1 MKYKKVVVLLAVAA
15 LGIAGCEKGTGTAS
29 TKSTSTEEVTLSSS
43 GHATVSTV
51 DLTEGKYSE
60 EKLDDSWD
68 EKSAVKIKLDGDTVT
83 ADDENVEVDGSKVT
97 ITGAGTYVLSGTLND
112 GQIVVDS
119 DDKDSVR
126 LVLNGAEITC
136 SSSSAIWVK
145 DGDTIITL
153 ADGTEN
159 TLTDGA
165 EYTTDSEDDT
175 PKAAV
180 YAKDDLTFNG
190 TGSLTVNGNYKNG
203 IQCKDA
209 LKFVS
214 GTYTITAANNG
225 LVGKDSVSVKD
236 GTYTITS
243 GGDGIKSTN
252 TDETDKGYVII
263 DGGTFTITAEGD
275 GIQAETLLRVN
286 DGEFTITTGGG
297 SANAVQKN
305 EMGGGDPMGNGGPAP
320 GSDGQAPGNGGEL
333 PEMGQKPEDGQSENT
348 DATETSD
355 STTGNADTN
364 TPPEKKDPPQ
374 GNGGQPGEMPQNST
388 DNLNSDS
395 SQTSDGSGT
404 SDSNASDSQ
413 MQPGG
418 TPPDQNQQS
427 IEEEDTT
434 STKGLKS
441 YVELVA
447 AGGTF
452 NIDSCD
458 DAFHSDN
465 SVEVTDGTYTIN
477 TGDDGIHADKTLN
490 ISGGT
495 IDIQKCYEGIEGFDI
510 VIDDGDIRITASDD
524 AINAAGKSEDTEE
537 TAATDGG
544 KSSNDSETTSKDTL
558 SDETKKSAENT
569 GDSAEEKSSADDSD
583 TTSESEKNTTQVDDS
598 RPDPGNGPGGGQ
610 PGQMGGGG
618 MEDEDQGATLTINGG
633 NIYVNANGDGLDA
646 NGDIL
651 ITGGNLTLHGPED
664 GGNGTLDYAS
674 ECKITGGTFAAVGSN
689 GMIQNPSEDSE
700 QPVICKSLDT
710 QVESGTVIAVK
721 DENGKV
727 ITEITTEKKVQ
738 WYAFSSSKFKVG
750 KTYTIC
756 VGDQETE
763 VTLESN
769 YTEL

>member
-1 MKYKKVVVLLAVAA
+1 MKYKKVVVLLAVAT
-15 LGIAGCEKGTGTAS
+15 LGIAGCGKGNDTAG
-29 TKSTSTEEVTLSSS
+29 TKSTSTETVTLSSS

-51 DLTEGKYSE
+51 NLTEGKYSE
-60 EKLDDSWD
+60 EKLDASWN
-68 EKSAVKIKLDGDTVT
+68 EKSAVKITLNGDSVT
-83 ADDENVEVDGSKVT
+83 ADDKNVEVDGSKVT
-97 ITGAGTYVLSGTLND
+97 ITGAGTYVLSGTISD

-136 SSSSAIWVK
+136 SNSSAIWVK
-145 DGDTIITL
+145 AGDTIITL

-165 EYTTDSEDDT
+165 EYTTDSEDDE

-190 TGSLTVNGNYKNG
+190 SGSLTVNGNYKNG

-225 LVGKDSVSVKD
+225 LVGKDSVSIKD

-286 DGEFTITTGGG
+286 DGDFTITTGGG
-297 SANAVQKN
+297 SENAVQKN
-305 EMGGGDPMGNGGPAP
+305 GMGGGGPIGGGGQMPENGSGRPEDGRAP
-320 GSDGQAPGNGGEL
+320 GNQEAESSDGQSANA
-333 PEMGQKPEDGQSENT
+333 
-348 DATETSD
+348 DAAASD
-355 STTGNADTN
+355 SNSSAGSTDTN
-364 TPPEKKDPPQ
+364 TPPEKKDLPQ
-374 GNGGQPGEMPQNST
+374 GNGGQPGEPPQNNT
-388 DNLNSDS
+388 DNSNSDS
-395 SQTSDGSGT
+395 NGSADGSDT
-404 SDSNASDSQ
+404 SDSDTSGNQ

-418 TPPDQNQQS
+418 TPPDMNQQS
-427 IEEEDTT
+427 SEEEDTT

-447 AGGTF
+447 TGGTF

-458 DAFHSDN
+458 DALHSDN

-495 IDIQKCYEGIEGFDI
+495 IDIQQCSEGIEGFDI
-510 VIDDGDIRITASDD
+510 VINDGDIRVTASDD
-524 AINAAGKSEDTEE
+524 AINAAGESSTDNSDT
-537 TAATDGG
+537 TA
-544 KSSNDSETTSKDTL
+544 DSETNKEQTDNSV
-558 SDETKKSAENT
+558 SDS
-569 GDSAEEKSSADDSD
+569 
-583 TTSESEKNTTQVDDS
+583 
-598 RPDPGNGPGGGQ
+598 GNGQ
-610 PGQMGGGG
+610 QTGQMGGQ
-618 MEDEDQGATLTINGG
+618 MEAEDQGATLTINGG
-633 NIYVNANGDGLDA
+633 SLYVNANGDGLDA

-651 ITGGNLTLHGPED
+651 ITGGNLTLHGPAD

-700 QPVICKSLDT
+700 QPVICQSLDS

-721 DENGKV
+721 DEDGNV
-727 ITEITTEKKVQ
+727 ITEIKTEKNVQ
-738 WYAFSSSKFKVG
+738 WYAFSSSKLKVG
-750 KTYTIC
+750 KSYTIC
-756 VGDQETE
+756 IGDQETE
-763 VTLESN
+763 VIRESK

>member
-1 MKYKKVVVLLAVAA
+1 MKYKKVVVLLAVAT
-15 LGIAGCEKGTGTAS
+15 LGIAGCGKGNDTAG
-29 TKSTSTEEVTLSSS
+29 TKSTSTETVTLSSS

-51 DLTEGKYSE
+51 NLTEGKYSE
-60 EKLDDSWD
+60 EKLDASWN
-68 EKSAVKIKLDGDTVT
+68 EKSAVKITLNGDSVT
-83 ADDENVEVDGSKVT
+83 ADDKNVEVDGSKVT
-97 ITGAGTYVLSGTLND
+97 ITGAGTYVLSGTISD

-136 SSSSAIWVK
+136 SNSSAIWVK
-145 DGDTIITL
+145 AGDTIITL

-165 EYTTDSEDDT
+165 EYTTDSEDDE

-190 TGSLTVNGNYKNG
+190 SGSLTVNGNYKNG

-225 LVGKDSVSVKD
+225 LVGKDSVSIKD

-286 DGEFTITTGGG
+286 DGDFTITTGGG
-297 SANAVQKN
+297 SENAVQKN
-305 EMGGGDPMGNGGPAP
+305 GMGGGGPIGGGGQMPENGSGRPEDGRAP
-320 GSDGQAPGNGGEL
+320 GNQEAESSDGQSANA
-333 PEMGQKPEDGQSENT
+333 
-348 DATETSD
+348 DAAASD
-355 STTGNADTN
+355 SNSSAGSTDTN
-364 TPPEKKDPPQ
+364 TPPEKKDLPQ
-374 GNGGQPGEMPQNST
+374 GNGGQPGEPPQNNT
-388 DNLNSDS
+388 DNSNSDS
-395 SQTSDGSGT
+395 NGSADGSDT
-404 SDSNASDSQ
+404 SDSDTSGNQ

-418 TPPDQNQQS
+418 TPPDMNQQS
-427 IEEEDTT
+427 SEEEDTT

-447 AGGTF
+447 TGGTF

-458 DAFHSDN
+458 DALHSDN

-495 IDIQKCYEGIEGFDI
+495 IDIQQCSEGIEGFDI
-510 VIDDGDIRITASDD
+510 VINDGDIRVTASDD
-524 AINAAGKSEDTEE
+524 AINAAGESSTDNSDT
-537 TAATDGG
+537 TA
-544 KSSNDSETTSKDTL
+544 DSETNKEQTDNSV
-558 SDETKKSAENT
+558 SDS
-569 GDSAEEKSSADDSD
+569 
-583 TTSESEKNTTQVDDS
+583 
-598 RPDPGNGPGGGQ
+598 GNGQ
-610 PGQMGGGG
+610 QAGQMGGQ
-618 MEDEDQGATLTINGG
+618 MEAEDQGATLTINGG
-633 NIYVNANGDGLDA
+633 SLYVNANGDGLDA

-651 ITGGNLTLHGPED
+651 ITGGNLTLHGPAD

-700 QPVICKSLDT
+700 QPVICQSLDS

-721 DENGKV
+721 DEDGNV
-727 ITEITTEKKVQ
+727 ITEIKTEKNVQ
-738 WYAFSSSKFKVG
+738 WYAFSSSKLKVG
-750 KTYTIC
+750 KSYTIC
-756 VGDQETE
+756 IGDQETE
-763 VTLESN
+763 VILESN

>member
-1 MKYKKVVVLLAVAA
+1 MKYKKVVVLLAVAT
-15 LGIAGCEKGTGTAS
+15 LGIAGCGKGNDTAG
-29 TKSTSTEEVTLSSS
+29 TKSTSTETVTLSSS

-51 DLTEGKYSE
+51 NLTEGKYSE
-60 EKLDDSWD
+60 EKLDASWN
-68 EKSAVKIKLDGDTVT
+68 EKSAVKITLNGDSVT
-83 ADDENVEVDGSKVT
+83 ADDKNVEVDGSKVT
-97 ITGAGTYVLSGTLND
+97 ITGAGTYVLSGTISD

-136 SSSSAIWVK
+136 SNSSAIWVK
-145 DGDTIITL
+145 AGDTIITL

-165 EYTTDSEDDT
+165 EYTTDSEDDE

-190 TGSLTVNGNYKNG
+190 SGSLTVNGNYKNG

-225 LVGKDSVSVKD
+225 LVGKDSVSIKD

-286 DGEFTITTGGG
+286 DGDFTITTGGG
-297 SANAVQKN
+297 SENAVQKN
-305 EMGGGDPMGNGGPAP
+305 GMGGGGPIGGGGQMPENGSGRPEDGRAP
-320 GSDGQAPGNGGEL
+320 GNQEAESSDGQSANA
-333 PEMGQKPEDGQSENT
+333 
-348 DATETSD
+348 DAAASD
-355 STTGNADTN
+355 SNSSAGSTDTN
-364 TPPEKKDPPQ
+364 TPPEKKDLPQ
-374 GNGGQPGEMPQNST
+374 GNGGQPGEPPQNNT
-388 DNLNSDS
+388 DNSNSDS
-395 SQTSDGSGT
+395 NGSADGSDT
-404 SDSNASDSQ
+404 SDSDTSGNQ

-418 TPPDQNQQS
+418 TPPDMNQQS
-427 IEEEDTT
+427 SEEEDTT

-447 AGGTF
+447 TGGTF

-458 DAFHSDN
+458 DALHSDN

-495 IDIQKCYEGIEGFDI
+495 IDIQQCSEGIEGFDI
-510 VIDDGDIRITASDD
+510 VINDGDIRVTSSDD
-524 AINAAGKSEDTEE
+524 AINAAGESSTDNSDT
-537 TAATDGG
+537 TA
-544 KSSNDSETTSKDTL
+544 DSETNKEQTDNSV
-558 SDETKKSAENT
+558 SDS
-569 GDSAEEKSSADDSD
+569 
-583 TTSESEKNTTQVDDS
+583 
-598 RPDPGNGPGGGQ
+598 GNGQ
-610 PGQMGGGG
+610 QTGQMGGQ
-618 MEDEDQGATLTINGG
+618 MEAEDQGATLTINGG
-633 NIYVNANGDGLDA
+633 SLYVNANGDGLDA

-651 ITGGNLTLHGPED
+651 ITGGNLTLHGPAD

-700 QPVICKSLDT
+700 QPVICQSLDS

-721 DENGKV
+721 DEDGNV
-727 ITEITTEKKVQ
+727 ITEIKTEKNVQ
-738 WYAFSSSKFKVG
+738 WYAFSSSKLKVG
-750 KTYTIC
+750 KSYTIC
-756 VGDQETE
+756 IGDQETE
-763 VTLESN
+763 VILESN

>member
-1 MKYKKVVVLLAVAA
+1 MKYKKVVVLLAVAT
-15 LGIAGCEKGTGTAS
+15 LGIAGCGKGNNDTAG
-29 TKSTSTEEVTLSSS
+29 TKSKSIETVTLSSS

-51 DLTEGKYSE
+51 NLTEGKYSE
-60 EKLDDSWD
+60 EKLDASWD
-68 EKSAVKIKLDGDTVT
+68 EKSAVKITLNGDSVT
-83 ADDENVEVDGSKVT
+83 ADDKNVEVDGSKVT
-97 ITGAGTYVLSGTLND
+97 ITGAGTYVLSGTLSD

-136 SSSSAIWVK
+136 SNSSAIWVK
-145 DGDTIITL
+145 DGETIITL

-165 EYTTDSEDDT
+165 EYTTDSEDDE

-190 TGSLTVNGNYKNG
+190 SGSLTVNGNYKNG

-236 GTYTITS
+236 GSYTITS

-286 DGEFTITTGGG
+286 DGDFTITTGGG
-297 SANAVQKN
+297 SENAVQKN
-305 EMGGGDPMGNGGPAP
+305 GMGGGDPIGGGGQMPENGSGRPDDGPAP
-320 GSDGQAPGNGGEL
+320 GNQEAESSDGKAANA
-333 PEMGQKPEDGQSENT
+333 DVT
-348 DATETSD
+348 DS
-355 STTGNADTN
+355 DTN

-374 GNGGQPGEMPQNST
+374 GNGGQPGEPPQNNT
-388 DNLNSDS
+388 DNSNSDS
-395 SQTSDGSGT
+395 NGSADGSDT
-404 SDSNASDSQ
+404 SDSDTSGNQ

-418 TPPDQNQQS
+418 TPPDMNQQNS
-427 IEEEDTT
+427 EEEDTT

-458 DAFHSDN
+458 DALHSDS
-465 SVEVTDGTYTIN
+465 SVKVTDGTYTIN

-495 IDIQKCYEGIEGFDI
+495 IDIQQCYEGIEGFDI
-510 VIDDGDIRITASDD
+510 VIDDGDIRVTSSDD
-524 AINAAGKSEDTEE
+524 AINAAGKSEDTE
-537 TAATDGG
+537 
-544 KSSNDSETTSKDTL
+544 TTS
-558 SDETKKSAENT
+558 ST
-569 GDSAEEKSSADDSD
+569 GEEKPSADSSAD
-583 TTSESEKNTTQVDDS
+583 TTAESGTNKEQTDDS

-610 PGQMGGGG
+610 QPGQMSGG
-618 MEDEDQGATLTINGG
+618 MEAEVQGATLTINGG

-700 QPVICKSLDT
+700 QPVICQSLDS
-710 QVESGTVIAVK
+710 QVESGTVISVK
-721 DENGKV
+721 DEEGNV
-727 ITEITTEKKVQ
+727 ITEIKTEKNVQ
-738 WYAFSSSKFKVG
+738 WYAFSSPKFKVG

-756 VGDQETE
+756 IGDQETE

>member
-15 LGIAGCEKGTGTAS
+15 LGIAGCGKGTDTTS
-29 TKSTSTEEVTLSSS
+29 TKSTSTEAVTLSSS

-60 EKLDDSWD
+60 EKLDASWD
-68 EKSAVKIKLDGDTVT
+68 EKSAVKITLNGDSVT
-83 ADDENVEVDGSKVT
+83 ADDKNVEVDGRKVT
-97 ITGAGTYVLSGTLND
+97 ITGAGTYVLSGTLSD

-136 SSSSAIWVK
+136 SNSSAIWVK
-145 DGDTIITL
+145 DGETIITL

-165 EYTTDSEDDT
+165 EYTTDSEDDE

-190 TGSLTVNGNYKNG
+190 SGSLTVNGNYKNG

-252 TDETDKGYVII
+252 TDETDQGYVII

-286 DGEFTITTGGG
+286 EGDFTITTGGG
-297 SANAVQKN
+297 SANA
-305 EMGGGDPMGNGGPAP
+305 DTA
-320 GSDGQAPGNGGEL
+320 A
-333 PEMGQKPEDGQSENT
+333 
-348 DATETSD
+348 SD
-355 STTGNADTN
+355 SNSFAGSTDTN

-374 GNGGQPGEMPQNST
+374 GNGEQPGEPPQNNT
-388 DNLNSDS
+388 DNSNSDS
-395 SQTSDGSGT
+395 NGSADGSDT
-404 SDSNASDSQ
+404 SDSDTSGNQ

-418 TPPDQNQQS
+418 TPPDMNQQNS
-427 IEEEDTT
+427 EEEDTT

-441 YVELVA
+441 YVELVT

-458 DAFHSDN
+458 DALHSDS
-465 SVEVTDGTYTIN
+465 SVKVTDGTYTIN

-495 IDIQKCYEGIEGFDI
+495 IDIQQCYEGIEGFDI
-510 VIDDGDIRITASDD
+510 VIDDGDIRVTSSDD
-524 AINAAGKSEDTEE
+524 AINAAGKSEDTE
-537 TAATDGG
+537 
-544 KSSNDSETTSKDTL
+544 TTSSTDKEKL
-558 SDETKKSAENT
+558 SDDSTAESGTNKAQT
-569 GDSAEEKSSADDSD
+569 
-583 TTSESEKNTTQVDDS
+583 DDS
-598 RPDPGNGPGGGQ
+598 RQDPGNGPGGGQ
-610 PGQMGGGG
+610 QPGEMNGG
-618 MEDEDQGATLTINGG
+618 MEAEDQGATLTINGG
-633 NIYVNANGDGLDA
+633 NLYVNANGDGLDA

-700 QPVICKSLDT
+700 QPVICQSLDS
-710 QVESGTVIAVK
+710 QVESGTVISVK
-721 DENGKV
+721 DEEGNV
-727 ITEITTEKKVQ
+727 ITEIKTEKNVQ
-738 WYAFSSSKFKVG
+738 WYAFSSSKLKVG

-756 VGDQETE
+756 IGDQETE

>member
-1 MKYKKVVVLLAVAA
+1 MKDKKVVVLLAVAA
-15 LGIAGCEKGTGTAS
+15 LGFAGCGKGTDTTD
-29 TKSTSTEEVTLSSS
+29 TKNTSAETLSSS

-60 EKLDDSWD
+60 EKLDASWD
-68 EKSAVKIKLDGDTVT
+68 KESAVKIKLDGDTVT

-112 GQIVVDS
+112 GQIVVDT

-136 SSSSAIWVK
+136 SDSSAIWVK
-145 DGDTIITL
+145 NGETIITL

-159 TLTDGA
+159 TLTDGS
-165 EYTTDSEDDT
+165 EYTTDSEDDE

-214 GTYTITAANNG
+214 GTYTITAVNNG

-243 GGDGIKSTN
+243 GGDGIKATN
-252 TDETDKGYVII
+252 TDETDQGYVII

-286 DGEFTITTGGG
+286 DGDFTITTGGG
-297 SANAVQKN
+297 SANAVRKN
-305 EMGGGDPMGNGGPAP
+305 EMGGGGGPMENGGPAP
-320 GSDGQAPGNGGEL
+320 GSDGQEPGEGGER
-333 PEMGQKPEDGQSENT
+333 PEMGQKPEDGQPGEPPQNNT
-348 DATETSD
+348 D
-355 STTGNADTN
+355 
-364 TPPEKKDPPQ
+364 
-374 GNGGQPGEMPQNST
+374 NS
-388 DNLNSDS
+388 
-395 SQTSDGSGT
+395 
-404 SDSNASDSQ
+404 
-413 MQPGG
+413 
-418 TPPDQNQQS
+418 
-427 IEEEDTT
+427 EEEDTT

-447 AGGTF
+447 DGGTF
-452 NIDSCD
+452 TIDSCD
-458 DAFHSDN
+458 DALHSNN
-465 SVEVTDGTYTIN
+465 SVKVTDGTYTIN
-477 TGDDGIHADKTLN
+477 TGDDGIHADKTLK
-490 ISGGT
+490 IFGGT
-495 IDIQKCYEGIEGFDI
+495 IDIQQCYEGIEGFDI
-510 VIDDGDIRITASDD
+510 LIDDGDIRVTASDD
-524 AINAAGKSEDTEE
+524 AINAAGESSTDNSDT
-537 TAATDGG
+537 TA
-544 KSSNDSETTSKDTL
+544 DSETSKEQTDNSI
-558 SDETKKSAENT
+558 SDS
-569 GDSAEEKSSADDSD
+569 
-583 TTSESEKNTTQVDDS
+583 
-598 RPDPGNGPGGGQ
+598 GNGQQPGKMGGQ
-610 PGQMGGGG
+610 
-618 MEDEDQGATLTINGG
+618 MEAEDQGATLTINGG
-633 NIYVNANGDGLDA
+633 SLYVNANGDGLDA

-651 ITGGNLTLHGPED
+651 ITGGNLTLHGPAD

-700 QPVICKSLDT
+700 QPVICQSLDS
-710 QVESGTVIAVK
+710 QVESGTAISVK
-721 DENGKV
+721 DEDGKV
-727 ITEITTEKKVQ
+727 ITEITTEKNVQ
-738 WYAFSSSKFKVG
+738 WYAFSSPKFKVG
-750 KTYTIC
+750 KTYAIC
-756 VGDQETE
+756 IGNQETE

>member
-1 MKYKKVVVLLAVAA
+1 MKYKKVVVLLAVAT
-15 LGIAGCEKGTGTAS
+15 LGIAGCGKGNDTA
-29 TKSTSTEEVTLSSS
+29 KSTSTEMVTLSSS

-51 DLTEGKYSE
+51 NLTEGKYSE
-60 EKLDDSWD
+60 EKLDASWD
-68 EKSAVKIKLDGDTVT
+68 EKSAVKITLNGDSVT
-83 ADDENVEVDGSKVT
+83 ADDKNVEVDGSKVT
-97 ITGAGTYVLSGTLND
+97 ITGAGTYVLSGTLSD

-136 SSSSAIWVK
+136 SNSSAIWVK
-145 DGDTIITL
+145 DGETIITL

-165 EYTTDSEDDT
+165 EYTTDSEDDE

-190 TGSLTVNGNYKNG
+190 SGSLTVNGNYKNG

-236 GTYTITS
+236 GSYTITS

-286 DGEFTITTGGG
+286 DGDFTITTGGG
-297 SANAVQKN
+297 SENAVQKN
-305 EMGGGDPMGNGGPAP
+305 GMGGGGPIGGGGQMPENGSGRPD
-320 GSDGQAPGNGGEL
+320 DGRAPGNQEA
-333 PEMGQKPEDGQSENT
+333 ESSDGKAANADVT
-348 DATETSD
+348 DS
-355 STTGNADTN
+355 DTN

-374 GNGGQPGEMPQNST
+374 GNGGQPGELPQNNK
-388 DNLNSDS
+388 DNSNSDS
-395 SQTSDGSGT
+395 DGSVDGSDTPDSDT
-404 SDSNASDSQ
+404 SGNQ

-418 TPPDQNQQS
+418 TPPDMNQQS
-427 IEEEDTT
+427 SEEEDTT

-447 AGGTF
+447 TGGTF

-458 DAFHSDN
+458 DALHSN
-465 SVEVTDGTYTIN
+465 SSVKVTDGTYTIN
-477 TGDDGIHADKTLN
+477 TGADGIHADKTLN

-495 IDIQKCYEGIEGFDI
+495 IDIQQCSEGIEGFDI
-510 VIDDGDIRITASDD
+510 VIDDGDIRVTASDD
-524 AINAAGKSEDTEE
+524 AINAAGESS
-537 TAATDGG
+537 TD
-544 KSSNDSETTSKDTL
+544 N
-558 SDETKKSAENT
+558 
-569 GDSAEEKSSADDSD
+569 SD
-583 TTSESEKNTTQVDDS
+583 TTAESETNKEQTDNSVSDS
-598 RPDPGNGPGGGQ
+598 GNGQ
-610 PGQMGGGG
+610 QTGQMGGQ
-618 MEDEDQGATLTINGG
+618 MEAEDQGATLTINGG
-633 NIYVNANGDGLDA
+633 SLYVNANGDGLDA

-651 ITGGNLTLHGPED
+651 ITGGNLTLHGPAD

-700 QPVICKSLDT
+700 QPVICQSLDS
-710 QVESGTVIAVK
+710 QVESGTVISVK
-721 DENGKV
+721 DEDGKV
-727 ITEITTEKKVQ
+727 ITEITTEKNVQ

-756 VGDQETE
+756 IGDQETE

>member
-1 MKYKKVVVLLAVAA
+1 MKYKKVVVLLAVAT
-15 LGIAGCEKGTGTAS
+15 LGIAGCGKENDTAG
-29 TKSTSTEEVTLSSS
+29 TKSTSTETVTLSSS

-51 DLTEGKYSE
+51 NLTEGKYSE
-60 EKLDDSWD
+60 EKLDASWD
-68 EKSAVKIKLDGDTVT
+68 EKSAVKITLNGDSVT
-83 ADDENVEVDGSKVT
+83 ADDKNVEVDGSKVT
-97 ITGAGTYVLSGTLND
+97 ITGAGTYVLSGTLSD

-136 SSSSAIWVK
+136 SNSSAIWVK
-145 DGDTIITL
+145 DGETIITL

-165 EYTTDSEDDT
+165 EYTTDSEDDE

-190 TGSLTVNGNYKNG
+190 SGSLTVNGNYKNG

-236 GTYTITS
+236 GSYTITS

-297 SANAVQKN
+297 SENAVQKN
-305 EMGGGDPMGNGGPAP
+305 GMGGGGSMGGGGQMP
-320 GSDGQAPGNGGEL
+320 GDGGGRPDDGQAPGNQENDSS
-333 PEMGQKPEDGQSENT
+333 DGQSANA
-348 DATETSD
+348 DAAASD
-355 STTGNADTN
+355 SNSSAGSTDTN

-374 GNGGQPGEMPQNST
+374 GNGGQPGEPPQNNT
-388 DNLNSDS
+388 DNSNSDS
-395 SQTSDGSGT
+395 NGATDGSDT
-404 SDSNASDSQ
+404 SDSDTSGNQ

-418 TPPDQNQQS
+418 TPPDMNQQNS
-427 IEEEDTT
+427 EEEDTT
-434 STKGLKS
+434 GTKGLKS

-458 DAFHSDN
+458 DALHSDS
-465 SVEVTDGTYTIN
+465 SVKVTDGTYTIN

-495 IDIQKCYEGIEGFDI
+495 IDIQQCYEGIEGFDI
-510 VIDDGDIRITASDD
+510 VIDDGDIRVTASDD
-524 AINAAGKSEDTEE
+524 AINAAGESSTDNSNT
-537 TAATDGG
+537 TAE
-544 KSSNDSETTSKDTL
+544 SETNKEQTDNSV
-558 SDETKKSAENT
+558 SDS
-569 GDSAEEKSSADDSD
+569 
-583 TTSESEKNTTQVDDS
+583 
-598 RPDPGNGPGGGQ
+598 GNGQ
-610 PGQMGGGG
+610 QTGQMGGQ
-618 MEDEDQGATLTINGG
+618 MEAEDQGATLTINGG
-633 NIYVNANGDGLDA
+633 SLYVNANGDGLDA

-651 ITGGNLTLHGPED
+651 ITGGNLTLHGPAD

-700 QPVICKSLDT
+700 QPVICQSLDS
-710 QVESGTVIAVK
+710 QVESGTVISVK
-721 DENGKV
+721 DEDGKV
-727 ITEITTEKKVQ
+727 ITEITTEKNVQ
-738 WYAFSSSKFKVG
+738 WYAFSSPKFKVG

-756 VGDQETE
+756 IGDQETE

>member
-1 MKYKKVVVLLAVAA
+1 MKYKKVVVLFAVAT
-15 LGIAGCEKGTGTAS
+15 LGIAGCGKGNDTAG
-29 TKSTSTEEVTLSSS
+29 TKSTSTETVTLSSS

-60 EKLDDSWD
+60 EKLDASWD
-68 EKSAVKIKLDGDTVT
+68 EKSAVKITLNGDSVT
-83 ADDENVEVDGSKVT
+83 ADDKNVEVDGSKVT
-97 ITGAGTYVLSGTLND
+97 ITGAGTYVLSGTLSN

-136 SSSSAIWVK
+136 SNSSAIWVK

-165 EYTTDSEDDT
+165 EYTTDSEDDE

-190 TGSLTVNGNYKNG
+190 SGSLTVNGNYKNG

-225 LVGKDSVSVKD
+225 LVGKDSVSIKD

-252 TDETDKGYVII
+252 TDETDQGYVII

-286 DGEFTITTGGG
+286 EGDFTITTGGG

-305 EMGGGDPMGNGGPAP
+305 GMGGGGPMGGGGQMPGEPPQNNTDNSNSDSNGSAD
-320 GSDGQAPGNGGEL
+320 GSD
-333 PEMGQKPEDGQSENT
+333 
-348 DATETSD
+348 TSD
-355 STTGNADTN
+355 SDTSGN
-364 TPPEKKDPPQ
+364 
-374 GNGGQPGEMPQNST
+374 
-388 DNLNSDS
+388 
-395 SQTSDGSGT
+395 
-404 SDSNASDSQ
+404 Q

-418 TPPDQNQQS
+418 TPPDMNQQNS
-427 IEEEDTT
+427 EEEDTT
-434 STKGLKS
+434 STKGMKS

-458 DAFHSDN
+458 DALHSDS
-465 SVEVTDGTYTIN
+465 SVKVTDGTYTIN

-495 IDIQKCYEGIEGFDI
+495 IDIQQCYEGIEGFDI
-510 VIDDGDIRITASDD
+510 VIDDGDIRVTSSDD
-524 AINAAGKSEDTEE
+524 AINAAGKSEDTE
-537 TAATDGG
+537 
-544 KSSNDSETTSKDTL
+544 TTS
-558 SDETKKSAENT
+558 ST
-569 GDSAEEKSSADDSD
+569 GEEKPSADSSAD
-583 TTSESEKNTTQVDDS
+583 TTAESGTNKEQTDDS
-598 RPDPGNGPGGGQ
+598 RPDSGNGPGGGQ
-610 PGQMGGGG
+610 QPGQMSGG
-618 MEDEDQGATLTINGG
+618 MEAEDQGATLTINGG

-700 QPVICKSLDT
+700 QPVICQSLDS

-721 DENGKV
+721 DEDGNV
-727 ITEITTEKKVQ
+727 VTEITTEKNVQ
-738 WYAFSSSKFKVG
+738 WYAFSSSKLKVG
-750 KTYTIC
+750 KTYAIC
-756 VGDQETE
+756 IGDQETE

>member
-1 MKYKKVVVLLAVAA
+1 MKYKKVVVLLAVAT
-15 LGIAGCEKGTGTAS
+15 LGIAGCGKGNDTAG
-29 TKSTSTEEVTLSSS
+29 TKSTSTETVTLSSS

-51 DLTEGKYSE
+51 NLTEGKYSE
-60 EKLDDSWD
+60 EKLDASWN
-68 EKSAVKIKLDGDTVT
+68 EKSAVKITLNGDSVT
-83 ADDENVEVDGSKVT
+83 ADDKNVEVDGSKVT
-97 ITGAGTYVLSGTLND
+97 ITGAGTYVLSGTISD

-136 SSSSAIWVK
+136 SNSSAIWVK
-145 DGDTIITL
+145 AGDTIITL

-165 EYTTDSEDDT
+165 EYTTDSEDDE

-190 TGSLTVNGNYKNG
+190 SGSLTVNGNYKNG

-225 LVGKDSVSVKD
+225 LVGKDSVSIKD

-286 DGEFTITTGGG
+286 DGDFTITTGGG
-297 SANAVQKN
+297 SENAVQKN
-305 EMGGGDPMGNGGPAP
+305 GMGGGGPIGGGGQMPENGSGRPEDGRAP
-320 GSDGQAPGNGGEL
+320 GNQEAESSDGQSANA
-333 PEMGQKPEDGQSENT
+333 
-348 DATETSD
+348 DAAASD
-355 STTGNADTN
+355 SNSSAGSTDTN
-364 TPPEKKDPPQ
+364 TPPEKKDLPQ
-374 GNGGQPGEMPQNST
+374 GNGGQPGEPPQNNT
-388 DNLNSDS
+388 DNSNSDS
-395 SQTSDGSGT
+395 NGSADGSDT
-404 SDSNASDSQ
+404 SDSDTSGNQ

-418 TPPDQNQQS
+418 TPPDMNQQS
-427 IEEEDTT
+427 SEEEDTT

-447 AGGTF
+447 TGGTF
-452 NIDSCD
+452 NIDSCG
-458 DAFHSDN
+458 DALHSDN

-495 IDIQKCYEGIEGFDI
+495 IDIQQCSEGIEGFDI
-510 VIDDGDIRITASDD
+510 VINDGDIRVTASDD
-524 AINAAGKSEDTEE
+524 AINAAGESSTDNSDT
-537 TAATDGG
+537 TA
-544 KSSNDSETTSKDTL
+544 DSETNKEQTDNSV
-558 SDETKKSAENT
+558 SDS
-569 GDSAEEKSSADDSD
+569 
-583 TTSESEKNTTQVDDS
+583 
-598 RPDPGNGPGGGQ
+598 GNGQ
-610 PGQMGGGG
+610 QTGQMGGQ
-618 MEDEDQGATLTINGG
+618 MEAEDQGATLTINGG
-633 NIYVNANGDGLDA
+633 SLYVNANGDGLDA

-651 ITGGNLTLHGPED
+651 ITGGNLTLHGPAD

-700 QPVICKSLDT
+700 QPVICQSLDS

-721 DENGKV
+721 DEDGNV
-727 ITEITTEKKVQ
+727 ITEIKTEKNVQ
-738 WYAFSSSKFKVG
+738 WYAFSSSKLKVG
-750 KTYTIC
+750 KSYTIC
-756 VGDQETE
+756 IGDQETE
-763 VTLESN
+763 VILESN

>member
-1 MKYKKVVVLLAVAA
+1 MKYKKVVVLLAVAT
-15 LGIAGCEKGTGTAS
+15 LGIAGCGKGNDTAG
-29 TKSTSTEEVTLSSS
+29 TKSTSTETVTLSSS

-51 DLTEGKYSE
+51 NLTEGKYSE
-60 EKLDDSWD
+60 EKLDASWD
-68 EKSAVKIKLDGDTVT
+68 EKSAVKITLNGDSVT
-83 ADDENVEVDGSKVT
+83 ADDKNVEVDGSKVT
-97 ITGAGTYVLSGTLND
+97 ITGAGTYILSGTLSD
-112 GQIVVDS
+112 GQIMVDS

-136 SSSSAIWVK
+136 SNSSAIWVK

-165 EYTTDSEDDT
+165 EYTTDSEDDE

-190 TGSLTVNGNYKNG
+190 SGSLTVNGNYKNG

-225 LVGKDSVSVKD
+225 LVGKDSVSIKD

-252 TDETDKGYVII
+252 TDETDQGYVII

-286 DGEFTITTGGG
+286 EGDFTITTGGG
-297 SANAVQKN
+297 SANADAAAHDSN
-305 EMGGGDPMGNGGPAP
+305 SSA
-320 GSDGQAPGNGGEL
+320 GS
-333 PEMGQKPEDGQSENT
+333 T
-348 DATETSD
+348 
-355 STTGNADTN
+355 DTN

-374 GNGGQPGEMPQNST
+374 GNGGQPGEPPQNNT
-388 DNLNSDS
+388 DNSNSDS
-395 SQTSDGSGT
+395 NGSADGSDT
-404 SDSNASDSQ
+404 SDSDTSGNQ

-418 TPPDQNQQS
+418 TPPDMNQQNS
-427 IEEEDTT
+427 EEEDTT

-458 DAFHSDN
+458 DALHSDS
-465 SVEVTDGTYTIN
+465 SVKVTDGTYTIN

-495 IDIQKCYEGIEGFDI
+495 IDIQQCYEGIEGFDI
-510 VIDDGDIRITASDD
+510 VIDDGDIRVTSSDD
-524 AINAAGKSEDTEE
+524 AINAAGKSEDTE
-537 TAATDGG
+537 
-544 KSSNDSETTSKDTL
+544 TTS
-558 SDETKKSAENT
+558 ST
-569 GDSAEEKSSADDSD
+569 GEEKPSADSSAD
-583 TTSESEKNTTQVDDS
+583 TTAESGTNKGQTDDS
-598 RPDPGNGPGGGQ
+598 SPDSGNGPGGGQ
-610 PGQMGGGG
+610 QPGQMNGG
-618 MEDEDQGATLTINGG
+618 MEAEDQGATLTINGG

-700 QPVICKSLDT
+700 QPVICQSLDS

-721 DENGKV
+721 DEDGNV
-727 ITEITTEKKVQ
+727 VTEITNEKNVQ
-738 WYAFSSSKFKVG
+738 WYAFSSR
-750 KTYTIC
+750 
-756 VGDQETE
+756 
-763 VTLESN
+763 N
-769 YTEL
+769 

>member
-1 MKYKKVVVLLAVAA
+1 MKYKKVVVLLAVAT
-15 LGIAGCEKGTGTAS
+15 LGIAGCGKGNDTAG
-29 TKSTSTEEVTLSSS
+29 TKSTSTETVTLSSS

-51 DLTEGKYSE
+51 NLTEGKYSE
-60 EKLDDSWD
+60 EKLDASWN
-68 EKSAVKIKLDGDTVT
+68 EKSAVKITLNGDSVT
-83 ADDENVEVDGSKVT
+83 ADDKNVEVDGSKVT
-97 ITGAGTYVLSGTLND
+97 ITGAGTYVLSGTISD

-136 SSSSAIWVK
+136 SNSSAIWVK
-145 DGDTIITL
+145 AGDTIITL

-165 EYTTDSEDDT
+165 EYTTDSEDDE

-190 TGSLTVNGNYKNG
+190 SGSLTVNVNYKNG

-225 LVGKDSVSVKD
+225 LVGKDSVSIKD

-286 DGEFTITTGGG
+286 DGDFTITTGGG
-297 SANAVQKN
+297 SENAVQKN
-305 EMGGGDPMGNGGPAP
+305 GMGGGGPIGGGGQMPENGSGRPEDGRAP
-320 GSDGQAPGNGGEL
+320 GNQEAESSDGQSANA
-333 PEMGQKPEDGQSENT
+333 
-348 DATETSD
+348 DAAASD
-355 STTGNADTN
+355 SNSSAGSTDTN
-364 TPPEKKDPPQ
+364 TPPEKKDLPQ
-374 GNGGQPGEMPQNST
+374 GNGGQPGEPPQNNT
-388 DNLNSDS
+388 DNSNSDS
-395 SQTSDGSGT
+395 NGSADGSDT
-404 SDSNASDSQ
+404 SDSDTSGNQ

-418 TPPDQNQQS
+418 TPPDMNQQS
-427 IEEEDTT
+427 SEEEDTT

-447 AGGTF
+447 TGGTF

-458 DAFHSDN
+458 DALHSDN

-495 IDIQKCYEGIEGFDI
+495 IDIQQCSEGIEGFDI
-510 VIDDGDIRITASDD
+510 VINDGDIRVTASDD
-524 AINAAGKSEDTEE
+524 AINAAGESSTDNSDT
-537 TAATDGG
+537 TA
-544 KSSNDSETTSKDTL
+544 DSETNKEQTDNSV
-558 SDETKKSAENT
+558 SDS
-569 GDSAEEKSSADDSD
+569 
-583 TTSESEKNTTQVDDS
+583 
-598 RPDPGNGPGGGQ
+598 GNGQ
-610 PGQMGGGG
+610 QTGQMGGQ
-618 MEDEDQGATLTINGG
+618 MEAEDQGATLTINGG
-633 NIYVNANGDGLDA
+633 SLYVNANGDGLDA

-651 ITGGNLTLHGPED
+651 ITGGNLTLHGPAD

-700 QPVICKSLDT
+700 QPVICQSLDS

-721 DENGKV
+721 DEDGNV
-727 ITEITTEKKVQ
+727 ITEIKTEKNVQ
-738 WYAFSSSKFKVG
+738 WYAFSSSKLKVG
-750 KTYTIC
+750 KSYTIC
-756 VGDQETE
+756 IGDQETE
-763 VTLESN
+763 VILESN

>member
-15 LGIAGCEKGTGTAS
+15 LGIAGCGKGTDTTS
-29 TKSTSTEEVTLSSS
+29 TKSTSTEAVTLSSS

-60 EKLDDSWD
+60 EKLDASWD
-68 EKSAVKIKLDGDTVT
+68 EKSAVKITLNGDSVT
-83 ADDENVEVDGSKVT
+83 ADDKNVEVDGRKVT
-97 ITGAGTYVLSGTLND
+97 ITGAGTYVLSGTLSD

-136 SSSSAIWVK
+136 SNSSAIWVK
-145 DGDTIITL
+145 AGDTIITL

-165 EYTTDSEDDT
+165 EYTTDSEDDE

-190 TGSLTVNGNYKNG
+190 SGSLTVNGNYKNG

-252 TDETDKGYVII
+252 TDETDQGYVII

-286 DGEFTITTGGG
+286 EGDFTITTGGG
-297 SANAVQKN
+297 SANA
-305 EMGGGDPMGNGGPAP
+305 DTA
-320 GSDGQAPGNGGEL
+320 A
-333 PEMGQKPEDGQSENT
+333 
-348 DATETSD
+348 SD
-355 STTGNADTN
+355 SNSFAGSTDTN

-374 GNGGQPGEMPQNST
+374 GNGGQPGEPPQNNT
-388 DNLNSDS
+388 DNSNSDS
-395 SQTSDGSGT
+395 NGSADGSDT
-404 SDSNASDSQ
+404 SDSDTSGNQ

-418 TPPDQNQQS
+418 TPPDMNQQNS
-427 IEEEDTT
+427 EEEDTT

-441 YVELVA
+441 YVELVT

-458 DAFHSDN
+458 DALHSDS
-465 SVEVTDGTYTIN
+465 SVKVTDGTYTIN

-495 IDIQKCYEGIEGFDI
+495 IDIQQCYEGSEGFDI
-510 VIDDGDIRITASDD
+510 VIDDGDIRVTSSDD
-524 AINAAGKSEDTEE
+524 AINAAGKSEDTE
-537 TAATDGG
+537 
-544 KSSNDSETTSKDTL
+544 TTSSTD
-558 SDETKKSAENT
+558 
-569 GDSAEEKSSADDSD
+569 EEKPSADSSAD
-583 TTSESEKNTTQVDDS
+583 TTAESGTNKGQTDDS

-610 PGQMGGGG
+610 QPGQMNGG
-618 MEDEDQGATLTINGG
+618 MEAEDQGATLTINGG
-633 NIYVNANGDGLDA
+633 NLYVNANGDGLDA

-700 QPVICKSLDT
+700 QPVICQSLDS
-710 QVESGTVIAVK
+710 QVESGTVISVK
-721 DENGKV
+721 DEEGNV
-727 ITEITTEKKVQ
+727 ITEIKTEKNVQ
-738 WYAFSSSKFKVG
+738 WYAFSSSKLKVG

-756 VGDQETE
+756 IGDQETE

>member
-1 MKYKKVVVLLAVAA
+1 MKYKKVVVLLAVAT
-15 LGIAGCEKGTGTAS
+15 LGIAGCGKGNDTVG
-29 TKSTSTEEVTLSSS
+29 TKSTSTETVTLSSS

-51 DLTEGKYSE
+51 NLTDGKYSE
-60 EKLDDSWD
+60 EKLDASWD
-68 EKSAVKIKLDGDTVT
+68 EKSAVKITLNGDSVT
-83 ADDENVEVDGSKVT
+83 ADDKNVEVDGSKVT
-97 ITGAGTYVLSGTLND
+97 ITGAGTYVLSGTLSD

-136 SSSSAIWVK
+136 SNSSAIWVK
-145 DGDTIITL
+145 DGETIITL

-165 EYTTDSEDDT
+165 EYTTDSEDDE

-190 TGSLTVNGNYKNG
+190 SGSLTVNGNYKNG

-225 LVGKDSVSVKD
+225 LVGKDSVSIKD

-252 TDETDKGYVII
+252 TDETDQWYVII

-286 DGEFTITTGGG
+286 EGDFTITTGGG

-305 EMGGGDPMGNGGPAP
+305 GMGGGGPIGGGGQMPENGSGRPDDGPAP
-320 GSDGQAPGNGGEL
+320 GNQEAESSDGKAANA
-333 PEMGQKPEDGQSENT
+333 DVT
-348 DATETSD
+348 DS
-355 STTGNADTN
+355 DTN

-374 GNGGQPGEMPQNST
+374 GNGGQPGELPQNNT
-388 DNLNSDS
+388 DNSNSDS
-395 SQTSDGSGT
+395 DGSVDGSDTPDSDT
-404 SDSNASDSQ
+404 SGNQ

-418 TPPDQNQQS
+418 TPPDMNQQS
-427 IEEEDTT
+427 SEEEDTT

-447 AGGTF
+447 TGGTF

-458 DAFHSDN
+458 DALHSN
-465 SVEVTDGTYTIN
+465 SSVKVTDGTYTIN

-495 IDIQKCYEGIEGFDI
+495 IDIQQCSEGIEGFDI
-510 VIDDGDIRITASDD
+510 VIDDGDIRVTASDD
-524 AINAAGKSEDTEE
+524 AINAAGESS
-537 TAATDGG
+537 TD
-544 KSSNDSETTSKDTL
+544 N
-558 SDETKKSAENT
+558 
-569 GDSAEEKSSADDSD
+569 SD
-583 TTSESEKNTTQVDDS
+583 TTAESETNKEQTDNSVSDS
-598 RPDPGNGPGGGQ
+598 GNGQ
-610 PGQMGGGG
+610 QTGQMGGQ
-618 MEDEDQGATLTINGG
+618 MEAEDQGATLTINGG
-633 NIYVNANGDGLDA
+633 SLYVNANGDGLDA

-651 ITGGNLTLHGPED
+651 ITGGNLTLHGPAD

-700 QPVICKSLDT
+700 QPVICQSLDS
-710 QVESGTVIAVK
+710 QVESGTVISVK
-721 DENGKV
+721 DEDGKV
-727 ITEITTEKKVQ
+727 ITEITTEKNVQ
-738 WYAFSSSKFKVG
+738 WYAFSSPKFKVG

-756 VGDQETE
+756 IGDQETE

>member
-1 MKYKKVVVLLAVAA
+1 MKYKKVVVLLAVAT
-15 LGIAGCEKGTGTAS
+15 LGIAGCGKGNDTAG
-29 TKSTSTEEVTLSSS
+29 TKSTSTETVTLSSS

-51 DLTEGKYSE
+51 NLTEGKYSE
-60 EKLDDSWD
+60 EKLDASWN
-68 EKSAVKIKLDGDTVT
+68 EKSAVKITLNGDSVT
-83 ADDENVEVDGSKVT
+83 ADDKNVEVDGSKVT
-97 ITGAGTYVLSGTLND
+97 ITGAGTYVLSGTISD

-136 SSSSAIWVK
+136 SNSSAIWVK
-145 DGDTIITL
+145 AGDTIITL

-165 EYTTDSEDDT
+165 EYTTDSEDDE

-190 TGSLTVNGNYKNG
+190 SGSLTVNGNYKNG

-225 LVGKDSVSVKD
+225 LVGKDSVSIKD

-286 DGEFTITTGGG
+286 DGDFTITTGGG
-297 SANAVQKN
+297 SENAVQKN
-305 EMGGGDPMGNGGPAP
+305 GMGGGGPIGGGGQMPENGSGRPEDGRAP
-320 GSDGQAPGNGGEL
+320 GNQEAESSDGQSANA
-333 PEMGQKPEDGQSENT
+333 
-348 DATETSD
+348 DAAASD
-355 STTGNADTN
+355 SNSSAGSTDTN
-364 TPPEKKDPPQ
+364 TPPEKKDLPQ
-374 GNGGQPGEMPQNST
+374 GNGGQPGEPPQNNT
-388 DNLNSDS
+388 DNSNSDS
-395 SQTSDGSGT
+395 NGSADGSDT
-404 SDSNASDSQ
+404 SDSDTSGNQ

-418 TPPDQNQQS
+418 TPPDMNQQS
-427 IEEEDTT
+427 SEEEDTT

-447 AGGTF
+447 TGGTF

-458 DAFHSDN
+458 DALHSDN

-495 IDIQKCYEGIEGFDI
+495 IDIQQCSEGIEGFDI
-510 VIDDGDIRITASDD
+510 VINDGDIRVTASDD
-524 AINAAGKSEDTEE
+524 AINAAGESSTDNSDT
-537 TAATDGG
+537 TA
-544 KSSNDSETTSKDTL
+544 DSETNKEQTDNSV
-558 SDETKKSAENT
+558 SDS
-569 GDSAEEKSSADDSD
+569 
-583 TTSESEKNTTQVDDS
+583 
-598 RPDPGNGPGGGQ
+598 GNGQ
-610 PGQMGGGG
+610 QTGQMGGQ
-618 MEDEDQGATLTINGG
+618 MEAEDQGATLTINGG
-633 NIYVNANGDGLDA
+633 SLYVNANGDGLDA

-651 ITGGNLTLHGPED
+651 ITGGNLTLHGPAD

-700 QPVICKSLDT
+700 QPVICQSLES

-721 DENGKV
+721 DEDGNV
-727 ITEITTEKKVQ
+727 ITEIKTEKNVQ
-738 WYAFSSSKFKVG
+738 WYAFSSSKLKVG
-750 KTYTIC
+750 KSYTIC
-756 VGDQETE
+756 IGDQETE
-763 VTLESN
+763 VILESN

>member
-15 LGIAGCEKGTGTAS
+15 LGIAGCGKGTDTTS
-29 TKSTSTEEVTLSSS
+29 TKSTSTEAVTLSSS

-60 EKLDDSWD
+60 EKLDASWD
-68 EKSAVKIKLDGDTVT
+68 EKSAVKITLNGDSVT
-83 ADDENVEVDGSKVT
+83 ADDKNVEVDGRKVT
-97 ITGAGTYVLSGTLND
+97 ITGAGTYVLSGTLSD

-136 SSSSAIWVK
+136 SNSSAIWVK
-145 DGDTIITL
+145 DGETIITL

-165 EYTTDSEDDT
+165 EYTTDSEDDE

-190 TGSLTVNGNYKNG
+190 SGSLTVNGNYKNG

-252 TDETDKGYVII
+252 TDETDQGYVII

-286 DGEFTITTGGG
+286 EGDFTITTGGG
-297 SANAVQKN
+297 SANA
-305 EMGGGDPMGNGGPAP
+305 DTA
-320 GSDGQAPGNGGEL
+320 A
-333 PEMGQKPEDGQSENT
+333 
-348 DATETSD
+348 SD
-355 STTGNADTN
+355 SNSFAGSTDTN

-374 GNGGQPGEMPQNST
+374 GNGGQPGEPPQNNT
-388 DNLNSDS
+388 DNSNSDS
-395 SQTSDGSGT
+395 NGSADGSDT
-404 SDSNASDSQ
+404 SDSDTSGNQ

-418 TPPDQNQQS
+418 TPPDMNQQNS
-427 IEEEDTT
+427 EEEDTT

-441 YVELVA
+441 YVELVT

-458 DAFHSDN
+458 DALHSDS
-465 SVEVTDGTYTIN
+465 SVKVTDGTYTIN

-495 IDIQKCYEGIEGFDI
+495 IDIQQCYEGIEGFDI
-510 VIDDGDIRITASDD
+510 VIDDGDIRVTSSDD
-524 AINAAGKSEDTEE
+524 AINAAGKSEDTE
-537 TAATDGG
+537 
-544 KSSNDSETTSKDTL
+544 TTSSTDKEKL
-558 SDETKKSAENT
+558 SDDSTAESGTNKAQT
-569 GDSAEEKSSADDSD
+569 
-583 TTSESEKNTTQVDDS
+583 DDS
-598 RPDPGNGPGGGQ
+598 RQDPGNGPGGGQ
-610 PGQMGGGG
+610 QPGQMNGG
-618 MEDEDQGATLTINGG
+618 MEAEDQGATLTINGG
-633 NIYVNANGDGLDA
+633 NLYVNANGDGLDA

-700 QPVICKSLDT
+700 QPVICQSLDS
-710 QVESGTVIAVK
+710 QVESGTVISVK
-721 DENGKV
+721 DEEGNV
-727 ITEITTEKKVQ
+727 ITEIKTEKNVQ
-738 WYAFSSSKFKVG
+738 GYAFSSSKLKVG

-756 VGDQETE
+756 IGDQETE

>member
-1 MKYKKVVVLLAVAA
+1 MKYKKVVVLFAVAT
-15 LGIAGCEKGTGTAS
+15 LGIAGCGKGNDTAG
-29 TKSTSTEEVTLSSS
+29 TKSTSTETVTLSSS

-60 EKLDDSWD
+60 EKLDASWD
-68 EKSAVKIKLDGDTVT
+68 EKSAVKITLNGDSVT
-83 ADDENVEVDGSKVT
+83 ADDKNVEVDGSKVT
-97 ITGAGTYVLSGTLND
+97 ITGAGTYILSGTLSD

-136 SSSSAIWVK
+136 SNSSAIWVK

-165 EYTTDSEDDT
+165 EYTTDSEDDE

-190 TGSLTVNGNYKNG
+190 SGSLTVNGNYKNG

-225 LVGKDSVSVKD
+225 LVGKDSVSIKD

-252 TDETDKGYVII
+252 TDETDQGYVII

-286 DGEFTITTGGG
+286 EGDFTITTGGG

-305 EMGGGDPMGNGGPAP
+305 GMGGGGPMGGGGQMPGEPPQNNTDNSNSDSNGSAD
-320 GSDGQAPGNGGEL
+320 GSD
-333 PEMGQKPEDGQSENT
+333 
-348 DATETSD
+348 TSD
-355 STTGNADTN
+355 SDTSGN
-364 TPPEKKDPPQ
+364 
-374 GNGGQPGEMPQNST
+374 
-388 DNLNSDS
+388 
-395 SQTSDGSGT
+395 
-404 SDSNASDSQ
+404 Q

-418 TPPDQNQQS
+418 TPPDMNQQNS
-427 IEEEDTT
+427 EEEDTT

-458 DAFHSDN
+458 DALHSDS
-465 SVEVTDGTYTIN
+465 SVKVTDGTYTIN

-495 IDIQKCYEGIEGFDI
+495 IDIQQCYEGIEGFDI
-510 VIDDGDIRITASDD
+510 VIDDGDIRVTSSDD
-524 AINAAGKSEDTEE
+524 AINAAGKSEDTE
-537 TAATDGG
+537 
-544 KSSNDSETTSKDTL
+544 TTS
-558 SDETKKSAENT
+558 ST
-569 GDSAEEKSSADDSD
+569 GEEKPSADSSAD
-583 TTSESEKNTTQVDDS
+583 TTAESGTNKEQTDDS

-610 PGQMGGGG
+610 QLGQMSGG
-618 MEDEDQGATLTINGG
+618 MEAEDQGATLTINGG

-700 QPVICKSLDT
+700 QPVICQSLDS

-721 DENGKV
+721 DEDGNV
-727 ITEITTEKKVQ
+727 VTEITTEKNVQ
-738 WYAFSSSKFKVG
+738 WYAFSSSKLKVG
-750 KTYTIC
+750 KTYAIC
-756 VGDQETE
+756 IGDQETE

>member
-1 MKYKKVVVLLAVAA
+1 MKYKKVVVLLAVAT
-15 LGIAGCEKGTGTAS
+15 LGITGCGKGNDTAG
-29 TKSTSTEEVTLSSS
+29 TKSTSTETVTLSSS

-51 DLTEGKYSE
+51 NLTEGKYSE
-60 EKLDDSWD
+60 EKLDASWD
-68 EKSAVKIKLDGDTVT
+68 EKSAVKITLNGDSVT
-83 ADDENVEVDGSKVT
+83 ADDKNVEVDGSKVT
-97 ITGAGTYVLSGTLND
+97 ITGAGTYVLSGTLSD

-136 SSSSAIWVK
+136 SNSSAIWVK
-145 DGDTIITL
+145 DGETIITL

-165 EYTTDSEDDT
+165 EYTTDSEDDE

-190 TGSLTVNGNYKNG
+190 SGSLTVNGNYKNG

-214 GTYTITAANNG
+214 GTYMITAANNG
-225 LVGKDSVSVKD
+225 LVGKDSVSIKD

-252 TDETDKGYVII
+252 TDETDQGYVII

-286 DGEFTITTGGG
+286 EGDFTITTGGG
-297 SANAVQKN
+297 SENAVQKN
-305 EMGGGDPMGNGGPAP
+305 GMGGGGPMGDGGRPD
-320 GSDGQAPGNGGEL
+320 DGQAPGNQGTDSS
-333 PEMGQKPEDGQSENT
+333 DGQSANT
-348 DATETSD
+348 DAAAPD
-355 STTGNADTN
+355 SNSSAGSTDTN

-374 GNGGQPGEMPQNST
+374 ENGGQPGEPPQNNT
-388 DNLNSDS
+388 DNSNSDS
-395 SQTSDGSGT
+395 NGSADGSDT
-404 SDSNASDSQ
+404 SDSDTSGNQ

-418 TPPDQNQQS
+418 TPPDMNQQNS
-427 IEEEDTT
+427 EEEDTT

-458 DAFHSDN
+458 DALHSDS
-465 SVEVTDGTYTIN
+465 SVKVTDGTYTIN

-495 IDIQKCYEGIEGFDI
+495 IDIQQCYEGIEGFDI
-510 VIDDGDIRITASDD
+510 VIDDGDIRVTSSDD
-524 AINAAGKSEDTEE
+524 AINAAGKSEDTE
-537 TAATDGG
+537 
-544 KSSNDSETTSKDTL
+544 TTS
-558 SDETKKSAENT
+558 ST
-569 GDSAEEKSSADDSD
+569 GEEKPSADSSAD
-583 TTSESEKNTTQVDDS
+583 TTAESGTNKEQTDDS

-610 PGQMGGGG
+610 QPGEMNGG
-618 MEDEDQGATLTINGG
+618 MEAEDQGATLTINGG
-633 NIYVNANGDGLDA
+633 NLYVNANGDGLDA

-674 ECKITGGTFAAVGSN
+674 ECKITRGTFAAVGSN

-700 QPVICKSLDT
+700 QPVICQSLDS
-710 QVESGTVIAVK
+710 QVESGTVISVK
-721 DENGKV
+721 DEEGNV
-727 ITEITTEKKVQ
+727 ITEIKTEKNVQ
-738 WYAFSSSKFKVG
+738 WYAFSSSKLKVG

-756 VGDQETE
+756 IGDQETE

>member
-1 MKYKKVVVLLAVAA
+1 MKYKKVVVLLAVAT
-15 LGIAGCEKGTGTAS
+15 LGIAGCGKGTDTTS
-29 TKSTSTEEVTLSSS
+29 TKSTSTEAVTLSSS

-60 EKLDDSWD
+60 EKLDASWD
-68 EKSAVKIKLDGDTVT
+68 EKSAVKITLNGDSVT
-83 ADDENVEVDGSKVT
+83 ADDKNVEVDGRKVT
-97 ITGAGTYVLSGTLND
+97 ITGAGTYVLSGTISD

-126 LVLNGAEITC
+126 LVLNGVEITC
-136 SSSSAIWVK
+136 SNSSAICVK

-165 EYTTDSEDDT
+165 EYTTDSEDDE

-190 TGSLTVNGNYKNG
+190 SGSLTVNGNYKNG

-236 GTYTITS
+236 GSYTITS

-286 DGEFTITTGGG
+286 DGDFTITTGGG
-297 SANAVQKN
+297 SENAVQKN
-305 EMGGGDPMGNGGPAP
+305 GMGGGGPMGGSGQMPENGSGRPD
-320 GSDGQAPGNGGEL
+320 DGRAPGNQEA
-333 PEMGQKPEDGQSENT
+333 ESSDGKAANADGS
-348 DATETSD
+348 DTSD
-355 STTGNADTN
+355 SDTSGN
-364 TPPEKKDPPQ
+364 
-374 GNGGQPGEMPQNST
+374 
-388 DNLNSDS
+388 
-395 SQTSDGSGT
+395 
-404 SDSNASDSQ
+404 Q

-418 TPPDQNQQS
+418 TTPDMNQQS
-427 IEEEDTT
+427 SEEEDTT

-447 AGGTF
+447 TGGTF

-458 DAFHSDN
+458 DALHSDN

-477 TGDDGIHADKTLN
+477 TGNDGIHADKTLN

-495 IDIQKCYEGIEGFDI
+495 IDIQQCSEGIEGFDI
-510 VIDDGDIRITASDD
+510 VIDDGDIRVTASDD
-524 AINAAGKSEDTEE
+524 AINAAGESS
-537 TAATDGG
+537 TD
-544 KSSNDSETTSKDTL
+544 N
-558 SDETKKSAENT
+558 
-569 GDSAEEKSSADDSD
+569 SD
-583 TTSESEKNTTQVDDS
+583 TTAESETNKEQTDNSVSDS
-598 RPDPGNGPGGGQ
+598 GNGQ
-610 PGQMGGGG
+610 QTGQMGGQ
-618 MEDEDQGATLTINGG
+618 MEAEDQGATLTINGG
-633 NIYVNANGDGLDA
+633 SLYVNANGDGLDA

-651 ITGGNLTLHGPED
+651 ITGGNLTLHGPAD

-689 GMIQNPSEDSE
+689 GMLQNPSEDSE
-700 QPVICKSLDT
+700 QPVICQSLDS
-710 QVESGTVIAVK
+710 QVESGTVISVK
-721 DENGKV
+721 DEDGEV
-727 ITEITTEKKVQ
+727 ITEITTEKNVQ
-738 WYAFSSSKFKVG
+738 WYAFSSPKFKVG

-756 VGDQETE
+756 IGDQETE

>member
-1 MKYKKVVVLLAVAA
+1 MKYKKVVVLLAVAT
-15 LGIAGCEKGTGTAS
+15 LGIAGCGKGNDTAG
-29 TKSTSTEEVTLSSS
+29 TKSTSTETVTLSSS

-51 DLTEGKYSE
+51 NLTEGKYSE
-60 EKLDDSWD
+60 EKLDASWN
-68 EKSAVKIKLDGDTVT
+68 EKSAVKITLNGDSVT
-83 ADDENVEVDGSKVT
+83 ADDKNVEVDGSKVT
-97 ITGAGTYVLSGTLND
+97 ITGAGTYVLSGTISD

-136 SSSSAIWVK
+136 SNSSAIWVK
-145 DGDTIITL
+145 AGDTIITL

-165 EYTTDSEDDT
+165 EYTTDSEDDE

-190 TGSLTVNGNYKNG
+190 SGSLTVNGNYKNG

-225 LVGKDSVSVKD
+225 LVGKDSVSIKD

-286 DGEFTITTGGG
+286 DGDFTITTGGG
-297 SANAVQKN
+297 SENAVQKN
-305 EMGGGDPMGNGGPAP
+305 GMGGGGPIGGGGQMPENGSGRPEDGRAP
-320 GSDGQAPGNGGEL
+320 GNQEAESSDGQSANA
-333 PEMGQKPEDGQSENT
+333 
-348 DATETSD
+348 DAAASD
-355 STTGNADTN
+355 SNSSAGSTDTN
-364 TPPEKKDPPQ
+364 TPPEKKDLPQ
-374 GNGGQPGEMPQNST
+374 GNGGQPGEPPQNNT
-388 DNLNSDS
+388 DNSNSDS
-395 SQTSDGSGT
+395 NGSADGSDT
-404 SDSNASDSQ
+404 SDSDTSGNQ

-418 TPPDQNQQS
+418 TPPDMNQQS
-427 IEEEDTT
+427 SEEEDTT
-434 STKGLKS
+434 STKSLKS

-447 AGGTF
+447 TGGTF

-458 DAFHSDN
+458 DALHSDN

-495 IDIQKCYEGIEGFDI
+495 IDIQQCSEGIEGFDI
-510 VIDDGDIRITASDD
+510 VINDGDIRVTASDD
-524 AINAAGKSEDTEE
+524 AINAAGESSTDNSDT
-537 TAATDGG
+537 TA
-544 KSSNDSETTSKDTL
+544 DSETNKEQTDNSV
-558 SDETKKSAENT
+558 SDS
-569 GDSAEEKSSADDSD
+569 
-583 TTSESEKNTTQVDDS
+583 
-598 RPDPGNGPGGGQ
+598 GNGQ
-610 PGQMGGGG
+610 QTGQMGGQ
-618 MEDEDQGATLTINGG
+618 MEAEDQGATLTINGG
-633 NIYVNANGDGLDA
+633 SLYVNANGDGLDA

-651 ITGGNLTLHGPED
+651 ITGGNLTLHGPAD

-700 QPVICKSLDT
+700 QPVICQSLDS

-721 DENGKV
+721 DEDGNV
-727 ITEITTEKKVQ
+727 ITEIKTEKNVQ
-738 WYAFSSSKFKVG
+738 WYAFSSSKLKVG
-750 KTYTIC
+750 KSYTIC
-756 VGDQETE
+756 IGDQETE
-763 VTLESN
+763 VILESN

>member
-1 MKYKKVVVLLAVAA
+1 MKYKKVVVLLAVAT
-15 LGIAGCEKGTGTAS
+15 LGIAGCGKGNDTAG
-29 TKSTSTEEVTLSSS
+29 TKSTSTETVTLSSS

-51 DLTEGKYSE
+51 NLTEGKYSE
-60 EKLDDSWD
+60 EKLDASWN
-68 EKSAVKIKLDGDTVT
+68 EKSAVKITLNGDSVT
-83 ADDENVEVDGSKVT
+83 ADDKNVEVDGSKVT
-97 ITGAGTYVLSGTLND
+97 ITGAGTYVLSGTISD

-136 SSSSAIWVK
+136 SNSSAIWVK
-145 DGDTIITL
+145 AGDTIITL

-165 EYTTDSEDDT
+165 EYTTDSEDDE

-190 TGSLTVNGNYKNG
+190 SGSLTVNGNYKNG

-225 LVGKDSVSVKD
+225 LVGKDSVSIKD

-286 DGEFTITTGGG
+286 DGDFTITTGGG
-297 SANAVQKN
+297 SENAVQKN
-305 EMGGGDPMGNGGPAP
+305 GMGGGGPIGGGGQMPENGSGRPEDGRAP
-320 GSDGQAPGNGGEL
+320 GNQEAESSDGQSANA
-333 PEMGQKPEDGQSENT
+333 
-348 DATETSD
+348 DAAASD
-355 STTGNADTN
+355 SNSSAGSTDTN
-364 TPPEKKDPPQ
+364 TPPEKKDLPQ
-374 GNGGQPGEMPQNST
+374 GNGGQPGEPPQNNT
-388 DNLNSDS
+388 DNSNSDS
-395 SQTSDGSGT
+395 NGSADGSDT
-404 SDSNASDSQ
+404 SDSDTSGNQ

-418 TPPDQNQQS
+418 TPPDMNQQS
-427 IEEEDTT
+427 SEEEDTT

-447 AGGTF
+447 TGGTF

-458 DAFHSDN
+458 DALHSDN

-495 IDIQKCYEGIEGFDI
+495 IDIQQCSEGIEGFDI
-510 VIDDGDIRITASDD
+510 VINDGDIRVTASDD
-524 AINAAGKSEDTEE
+524 AINAAGESSTDNSDT
-537 TAATDGG
+537 TA
-544 KSSNDSETTSKDTL
+544 DSETNKEQTDNSV
-558 SDETKKSAENT
+558 SDS
-569 GDSAEEKSSADDSD
+569 
-583 TTSESEKNTTQVDDS
+583 
-598 RPDPGNGPGGGQ
+598 GNGQ
-610 PGQMGGGG
+610 QTGQMGGQ
-618 MEDEDQGATLTINGG
+618 MEAEDQGATLTINGG
-633 NIYVNANGDGLDA
+633 SLYVNANGDGLDA

-651 ITGGNLTLHGPED
+651 ITGGNLTLHGPAD

-700 QPVICKSLDT
+700 QPVIC
-710 QVESGTVIAVK
+710 Q
-721 DENGKV
+721 
-727 ITEITTEKKVQ
+727 
-738 WYAFSSSKFKVG
+738 
-750 KTYTIC
+750 
-756 VGDQETE
+756 GDHN
-763 VTLESN
+763 L
-769 YTEL
+769 

>member
-1 MKYKKVVVLLAVAA
+1 MKYKKVVVLLAVAT
-15 LGIAGCEKGTGTAS
+15 LGIAGCGKGNDTAG
-29 TKSTSTEEVTLSSS
+29 TKSTSTETVTLSSS

-51 DLTEGKYSE
+51 NLTEGKYSE
-60 EKLDDSWD
+60 EKLDASWD
-68 EKSAVKIKLDGDTVT
+68 EKSAVKITLNGDSVT
-83 ADDENVEVDGSKVT
+83 ADDKNVEVDGRKVT
-97 ITGAGTYVLSGTLND
+97 ITGAGTYVLSGTLSD

-136 SSSSAIWVK
+136 SNSSAIWVK

-165 EYTTDSEDDT
+165 EYTTDSEDDE

-190 TGSLTVNGNYKNG
+190 SGSLTVNGNYKNG

-263 DGGTFTITAEGD
+263 DGGTVTITAEGD

-286 DGEFTITTGGG
+286 DGDFTITTGGG
-297 SANAVQKN
+297 SENAVQKN
-305 EMGGGDPMGNGGPAP
+305 GMGGGVPMGGSGQMPGDGGGRPNDGQTP
-320 GSDGQAPGNGGEL
+320 GNQETDSSDGQSVNADAAAP
-333 PEMGQKPEDGQSENT
+333 
-348 DATETSD
+348 D
-355 STTGNADTN
+355 SNSSAGSTDTN

-374 GNGGQPGEMPQNST
+374 ENGGPPGELPQNNK
-388 DNLNSDS
+388 DNSNSDS
-395 SQTSDGSGT
+395 DGSVDGSDTPDSDT
-404 SDSNASDSQ
+404 SGNQ

-418 TPPDQNQQS
+418 TPPDMNQQNS
-427 IEEEDTT
+427 EEEDTT

-447 AGGTF
+447 TGGTF

-458 DAFHSDN
+458 DALHSDS
-465 SVEVTDGTYTIN
+465 SVKVTDGTYTIN

-495 IDIQKCYEGIEGFDI
+495 IDIQQCYEGIEGFDI
-510 VIDDGDIRITASDD
+510 VIDDGDIRVTSSDD
-524 AINAAGKSEDTEE
+524 AINAAGKSEDTE
-537 TAATDGG
+537 
-544 KSSNDSETTSKDTL
+544 TTS
-558 SDETKKSAENT
+558 ST
-569 GDSAEEKSSADDSD
+569 GEEKPSADSSAD
-583 TTSESEKNTTQVDDS
+583 TTAESGTNKGQTDDS

-610 PGQMGGGG
+610 QPGQMSGG
-618 MEDEDQGATLTINGG
+618 MEAEDQGATLTINGG

-700 QPVICKSLDT
+700 QPVICQSLDS
-710 QVESGTVIAVK
+710 QVESGTVISVK
-721 DENGKV
+721 DEEGNV
-727 ITEITTEKKVQ
+727 ITEIKTEKNVQ
-738 WYAFSSSKFKVG
+738 WYAFSSSKLKVG
-750 KTYTIC
+750 KTYIIC
-756 VGDQETE
+756 IGDQETE

>member
-1 MKYKKVVVLLAVAA
+1 MKYKKVVVLLAVAT
-15 LGIAGCEKGTGTAS
+15 LGIAGCGKGNDTAG
-29 TKSTSTEEVTLSSS
+29 TKSTSTETVTLSSS

-51 DLTEGKYSE
+51 NLTEGKYSE
-60 EKLDDSWD
+60 EKLDASWD
-68 EKSAVKIKLDGDTVT
+68 EKSAVKITLNGDSVT
-83 ADDENVEVDGSKVT
+83 ADDKNVEVDGSKVT
-97 ITGAGTYVLSGTLND
+97 ITGAGTYVLSGTLSD

-136 SSSSAIWVK
+136 SNSSAIWVK
-145 DGDTIITL
+145 DGETIITL

-165 EYTTDSEDDT
+165 EYMTDSEDDE

-190 TGSLTVNGNYKNG
+190 SGSLTVNGNYKNG

-236 GTYTITS
+236 GSYTITS

-286 DGEFTITTGGG
+286 DGDFTITTGGG

-305 EMGGGDPMGNGGPAP
+305 GMGGGGPMGDGGRPD
-320 GSDGQAPGNGGEL
+320 DGQAPGNQGTDSS
-333 PEMGQKPEDGQSENT
+333 DGQSANA
-348 DATETSD
+348 DAAAPD
-355 STTGNADTN
+355 SNSSAGSTDTN
-364 TPPEKKDPPQ
+364 TLPEKKDPPQ
-374 GNGGQPGEMPQNST
+374 GNGGQPGEPPQNNT
-388 DNLNSDS
+388 DNSNSDS
-395 SQTSDGSGT
+395 NGSANGSDT
-404 SDSNASDSQ
+404 SDSDTSGNQ

-418 TPPDQNQQS
+418 TPPDMNQQNS
-427 IEEEDTT
+427 EEEDTT

-458 DAFHSDN
+458 DALHSDS
-465 SVEVTDGTYTIN
+465 SVKVTDGTYTIN

-495 IDIQKCYEGIEGFDI
+495 IDIQQCYEGIEGFDI
-510 VIDDGDIRITASDD
+510 VIDDGDIRVTSSDD
-524 AINAAGKSEDTEE
+524 AINAAGKSEDTE
-537 TAATDGG
+537 
-544 KSSNDSETTSKDTL
+544 TTSSTDKEKL
-558 SDETKKSAENT
+558 SDDSTAESGTNKAQT
-569 GDSAEEKSSADDSD
+569 
-583 TTSESEKNTTQVDDS
+583 DDS
-598 RPDPGNGPGGGQ
+598 RQDPGNGPGGGQ
-610 PGQMGGGG
+610 QPGQMNGG
-618 MEDEDQGATLTINGG
+618 MEAEDQGATFTINGG

-651 ITGGNLTLHGPED
+651 INGGNLTLHGPED

-700 QPVICKSLDT
+700 QPVICQSLDS
-710 QVESGTVIAVK
+710 QVESGTVISVK
-721 DENGKV
+721 DEEGNV
-727 ITEITTEKKVQ
+727 ITEIKTEKNVQ
-738 WYAFSSSKFKVG
+738 WYAFSSSKLKVG

-756 VGDQETE
+756 IGDQETE

>member
-1 MKYKKVVVLLAVAA
+1 MKYKKVVVLLAVAT
-15 LGIAGCEKGTGTAS
+15 LGIAGCGKGNDTAG
-29 TKSTSTEEVTLSSS
+29 TKSTSTETVTLSSS

-51 DLTEGKYSE
+51 NLTEGKYSE
-60 EKLDDSWD
+60 EKLDASWN
-68 EKSAVKIKLDGDTVT
+68 EKSAVKITLNGDSVT
-83 ADDENVEVDGSKVT
+83 ADDKNVEVDGSKVT
-97 ITGAGTYVLSGTLND
+97 ITGAGTYVLSGTISD

-136 SSSSAIWVK
+136 SNSSAIWVK
-145 DGDTIITL
+145 AGDTIITL

-165 EYTTDSEDDT
+165 EYTTDSEDDE

-190 TGSLTVNGNYKNG
+190 SGSLTVNGNYKNG

-225 LVGKDSVSVKD
+225 LVGKDSVSIKD

-286 DGEFTITTGGG
+286 DGDFTITTGGG
-297 SANAVQKN
+297 SENAVQKN
-305 EMGGGDPMGNGGPAP
+305 GMGGGGPIGGGGQMPENGSGRPEDGRAP
-320 GSDGQAPGNGGEL
+320 GNQEAESSDGQSANA
-333 PEMGQKPEDGQSENT
+333 
-348 DATETSD
+348 DAAASD
-355 STTGNADTN
+355 SNSSAGSTDTN
-364 TPPEKKDPPQ
+364 TPPEKKDLPQ
-374 GNGGQPGEMPQNST
+374 GNGGQPGEPPQNNT
-388 DNLNSDS
+388 DNSNSDS
-395 SQTSDGSGT
+395 NGSADGSDT
-404 SDSNASDSQ
+404 SDSNTSGNQ

-418 TPPDQNQQS
+418 TPPDMNQQS
-427 IEEEDTT
+427 SEEEDTT

-447 AGGTF
+447 TGGTF

-458 DAFHSDN
+458 DALHSDN

-495 IDIQKCYEGIEGFDI
+495 IDIQQCSEGIEGFDI
-510 VIDDGDIRITASDD
+510 VINDGDIRVTASDD
-524 AINAAGKSEDTEE
+524 AINAAGESSTDNSDT
-537 TAATDGG
+537 TA
-544 KSSNDSETTSKDTL
+544 DSETNKEQTDNSV
-558 SDETKKSAENT
+558 SDS
-569 GDSAEEKSSADDSD
+569 
-583 TTSESEKNTTQVDDS
+583 
-598 RPDPGNGPGGGQ
+598 GNGQ
-610 PGQMGGGG
+610 QTGQMGGQ
-618 MEDEDQGATLTINGG
+618 MEAEDQGATLTINGG
-633 NIYVNANGDGLDA
+633 SLYVNANGDGLDA

-651 ITGGNLTLHGPED
+651 ITGGNLTLHGPAD

-700 QPVICKSLDT
+700 QPVICQSLDS

-721 DENGKV
+721 DEDGNV
-727 ITEITTEKKVQ
+727 ITEIKTEKNVQ
-738 WYAFSSSKFKVG
+738 WYAFSSSKLKVG
-750 KTYTIC
+750 KSYTIC
-756 VGDQETE
+756 IGDQETE
-763 VTLESN
+763 VILESN

>member
-1 MKYKKVVVLLAVAA
+1 MKYKKVVVLLAVAT
-15 LGIAGCEKGTGTAS
+15 LGIAGCGKGNDTAG
-29 TKSTSTEEVTLSSS
+29 TKSTSTETVTLSSS

-51 DLTEGKYSE
+51 NLTEGKYSE
-60 EKLDDSWD
+60 EKLDASWN
-68 EKSAVKIKLDGDTVT
+68 EKSAVKITLNGDSVT
-83 ADDENVEVDGSKVT
+83 ADDKNVEVDGSKVT
-97 ITGAGTYVLSGTLND
+97 ITGAGTYVLSGTISD

-136 SSSSAIWVK
+136 SNSSAIWVK
-145 DGDTIITL
+145 AGDTIITL

-165 EYTTDSEDDT
+165 EYTTDSEDDE

-190 TGSLTVNGNYKNG
+190 SGSLTVNGNYKNG

-225 LVGKDSVSVKD
+225 LVGKDSVSIKD

-286 DGEFTITTGGG
+286 DGDFTITTGGG
-297 SANAVQKN
+297 SENAVQKN
-305 EMGGGDPMGNGGPAP
+305 GMGGGGPIGGGGQMPENGSGRPEDGRAP
-320 GSDGQAPGNGGEL
+320 GNQEAESSDGQSANA
-333 PEMGQKPEDGQSENT
+333 
-348 DATETSD
+348 DAAASD
-355 STTGNADTN
+355 SNSSAGSTDTN
-364 TPPEKKDPPQ
+364 TPPEKKDLPQ
-374 GNGGQPGEMPQNST
+374 GNGGQPGEPPQNNT
-388 DNLNSDS
+388 DNSNSDS
-395 SQTSDGSGT
+395 NGSADGSDT
-404 SDSNASDSQ
+404 SDSDTSGNQ

-418 TPPDQNQQS
+418 TPPDMNQQS
-427 IEEEDTT
+427 SEEEDTT

-447 AGGTF
+447 TGGTF

-458 DAFHSDN
+458 DALHSDN

-495 IDIQKCYEGIEGFDI
+495 IDIQQCSEGIEGFDI
-510 VIDDGDIRITASDD
+510 VINDGDIRVTASDD
-524 AINAAGKSEDTEE
+524 AINAAGESSTDNSDT
-537 TAATDGG
+537 TA
-544 KSSNDSETTSKDTL
+544 DSETNKEQTDNSV
-558 SDETKKSAENT
+558 SDS
-569 GDSAEEKSSADDSD
+569 
-583 TTSESEKNTTQVDDS
+583 
-598 RPDPGNGPGGGQ
+598 GNGQ
-610 PGQMGGGG
+610 QTGQMGGQ
-618 MEDEDQGATLTINGG
+618 MEAEDQGATLTINGG
-633 NIYVNANGDGLDA
+633 SLYVNANGDGLDA

-651 ITGGNLTLHGPED
+651 ITGGNLTLHGPAD

-700 QPVICKSLDT
+700 QPVICQSLDS

-721 DENGKV
+721 DEDGNV
-727 ITEITTEKKVQ
+727 ITEIKTEKNVQ
-738 WYAFSSSKFKVG
+738 WYAFSSSKLKVG
-750 KTYTIC
+750 KSYTIC
-756 VGDQETE
+756 IGDQETE

>member
-1 MKYKKVVVLLAVAA
+1 MKYKKVVVLLAVAT
-15 LGIAGCEKGTGTAS
+15 LGIAGCGKGNDTAG
-29 TKSTSTEEVTLSSS
+29 TKSTSTETVTLSSS

-51 DLTEGKYSE
+51 NLTEGKYSE
-60 EKLDDSWD
+60 EKLDASWN
-68 EKSAVKIKLDGDTVT
+68 EKSAVKITLNGDSVT
-83 ADDENVEVDGSKVT
+83 ADDKNVEVDGSKVT
-97 ITGAGTYVLSGTLND
+97 ITGAGTYVLSGTISD

-136 SSSSAIWVK
+136 SNSSAIWVK
-145 DGDTIITL
+145 AGDTIITL
-153 ADGTEN
+153 AGGTEN

-165 EYTTDSEDDT
+165 EYTTDSEDDE

-190 TGSLTVNGNYKNG
+190 SGSLTVNGNYKNG

-225 LVGKDSVSVKD
+225 LVGKDSVSIKD

-286 DGEFTITTGGG
+286 DGDFTITTGGG
-297 SANAVQKN
+297 SENAVQKN
-305 EMGGGDPMGNGGPAP
+305 GMGGGGPIGGGGQMPENGSGRPEDGRAP
-320 GSDGQAPGNGGEL
+320 GNQEAESSDGQSANA
-333 PEMGQKPEDGQSENT
+333 
-348 DATETSD
+348 DAAASD
-355 STTGNADTN
+355 SNSSAGSTDTN
-364 TPPEKKDPPQ
+364 TPPEKKDLPQ
-374 GNGGQPGEMPQNST
+374 GNGGQPGEPPQNNT
-388 DNLNSDS
+388 DNSNSDS
-395 SQTSDGSGT
+395 NGSADGSDT
-404 SDSNASDSQ
+404 SDSDTSGNQ

-418 TPPDQNQQS
+418 TPPDMNQQS
-427 IEEEDTT
+427 SEEEDTT

-447 AGGTF
+447 TGGTF

-458 DAFHSDN
+458 DALHSDN

-495 IDIQKCYEGIEGFDI
+495 IDIQQCSEGIEGFDI
-510 VIDDGDIRITASDD
+510 VINDGDIRVTASDD
-524 AINAAGKSEDTEE
+524 AINAAGESSTDNSDT
-537 TAATDGG
+537 TA
-544 KSSNDSETTSKDTL
+544 DSETNKEQTDNSV
-558 SDETKKSAENT
+558 SDS
-569 GDSAEEKSSADDSD
+569 
-583 TTSESEKNTTQVDDS
+583 
-598 RPDPGNGPGGGQ
+598 GNGQ
-610 PGQMGGGG
+610 QTGQMGGQ
-618 MEDEDQGATLTINGG
+618 MEAEDQGATLTINGG
-633 NIYVNANGDGLDA
+633 SLYVNANGDGLDA

-651 ITGGNLTLHGPED
+651 ITGGNLTLHGPAD

-700 QPVICKSLDT
+700 QPVICQSLDS

-721 DENGKV
+721 DEDGNV
-727 ITEITTEKKVQ
+727 ITEIKTEKNVQ
-738 WYAFSSSKFKVG
+738 WYAFSSSKLKVG
-750 KTYTIC
+750 KSYTIC
-756 VGDQETE
+756 IGDQETE
-763 VTLESN
+763 VILESN

>member
-1 MKYKKVVVLLAVAA
+1 MKYKKVVVLLAVAT
-15 LGIAGCEKGTGTAS
+15 LGIAGCGKGNDTAG
-29 TKSTSTEEVTLSSS
+29 TKSTSTETVTLSSS

-51 DLTEGKYSE
+51 NLTEGKYSE
-60 EKLDDSWD
+60 EKLDASWN
-68 EKSAVKIKLDGDTVT
+68 EKSAVKITLNGDSVT
-83 ADDENVEVDGSKVT
+83 ADDKNVEVDGSKVT
-97 ITGAGTYVLSGTLND
+97 ITGAGTYVLSGTISD

-136 SSSSAIWVK
+136 SNSSAIWVK
-145 DGDTIITL
+145 AGDTIITL

-165 EYTTDSEDDT
+165 EYTTDSEDDE

-190 TGSLTVNGNYKNG
+190 SGSLTVNGNYKNG

-225 LVGKDSVSVKD
+225 LVGKDSVSIKD

-286 DGEFTITTGGG
+286 DGDFTITTGGG
-297 SANAVQKN
+297 SENAVQKN
-305 EMGGGDPMGNGGPAP
+305 GMGGGGPIGGGGQMPENGSGRPEDGRAP
-320 GSDGQAPGNGGEL
+320 GNQEAESSDGQSANA
-333 PEMGQKPEDGQSENT
+333 
-348 DATETSD
+348 DAAASD
-355 STTGNADTN
+355 SNSSAGSTDTN
-364 TPPEKKDPPQ
+364 TPPEKKDLPQ
-374 GNGGQPGEMPQNST
+374 GNGGQPGEPPQNNT
-388 DNLNSDS
+388 DNSNSDS
-395 SQTSDGSGT
+395 NGSADGSDT
-404 SDSNASDSQ
+404 SDSDTSGNQ

-418 TPPDQNQQS
+418 TPPDMNQQS
-427 IEEEDTT
+427 SEEEDTT

-447 AGGTF
+447 TGGTF

-458 DAFHSDN
+458 DALHSDN

-495 IDIQKCYEGIEGFDI
+495 IDIQQCSEGIEGFDI
-510 VIDDGDIRITASDD
+510 VINDGDIRVTASDD
-524 AINAAGKSEDTEE
+524 AINAAGESSTDNSDT
-537 TAATDGG
+537 TA
-544 KSSNDSETTSKDTL
+544 DSETNKEQTDNSV
-558 SDETKKSAENT
+558 SDS
-569 GDSAEEKSSADDSD
+569 
-583 TTSESEKNTTQVDDS
+583 
-598 RPDPGNGPGGGQ
+598 GNGQ
-610 PGQMGGGG
+610 QTGQMGGQ
-618 MEDEDQGATLTINGG
+618 MEAEDQGATLTINGG
-633 NIYVNANGDGLDA
+633 SLYVNANGDGLDA

-651 ITGGNLTLHGPED
+651 ITGGNLTLHGPAD

-700 QPVICKSLDT
+700 QPVICQSLDS

-721 DENGKV
+721 DEDGNV
-727 ITEITTEKKVQ
+727 ITEIKTEKNVQ
-738 WYAFSSSKFKVG
+738 WYAFSSSKLKVG
-750 KTYTIC
+750 KSYTIC
-756 VGDQETE
+756 I
-763 VTLESN
+763 
-769 YTEL
+769 

>member
-1 MKYKKVVVLLAVAA
+1 MKYKKVVVFLAVTA
-15 LGIAGCEKGTGTAS
+15 LGIAGCGKENNDTAG
-29 TKSTSTEEVTLSSS
+29 TKSKSTETVTLSSS

-51 DLTEGKYSE
+51 NLTEGKYSE
-60 EKLDDSWD
+60 EKLDASWD
-68 EKSAVKIKLDGDTVT
+68 EKSAVKIKLNGDTIT
-83 ADDENVEVDGSKVT
+83 ADDENVEVDGSKAT

-112 GQIVVDS
+112 GQIVVAS
-119 DDKDSVR
+119 DDKDAVR

-136 SSSSAIWVK
+136 SNSSAIWVK
-145 DGDTIITL
+145 DGETIITL
-153 ADGTEN
+153 ADSTEN
-159 TLTDGA
+159 TLADGS
-165 EYTTDSEDDT
+165 EYTTDSDDDE

-190 TGSLTVNGNYKNG
+190 SGSLTVNANYKNG

-214 GTYTITAANNG
+214 GTYMITAVNNG
-225 LVGKDSVSVKD
+225 LVGKESVSVKD

-286 DGEFTITTGGG
+286 DGDFTITTGGG

-305 EMGGGDPMGNGGPAP
+305 EMGGGGPMGDGGPAP
-320 GSDGQAPGNGGEL
+320 GSDGQEAGNDGER
-333 PEMGQKPEDGQSENT
+333 PEMGQKPDEG
-348 DATETSD
+348 
-355 STTGNADTN
+355 
-364 TPPEKKDPPQ
+364 
-374 GNGGQPGEMPQNST
+374 
-388 DNLNSDS
+388 
-395 SQTSDGSGT
+395 
-404 SDSNASDSQ
+404 
-413 MQPGG
+413 QPGG
-418 TPPDQNQQS
+418 TPPDMNQQNS
-427 IEEEDTT
+427 EEEDAI

-458 DAFHSDN
+458 DALHSDN
-465 SVEVTDGTYTIN
+465 SVKVTDGTYTIN

-495 IDIQKCYEGIEGFDI
+495 IDIQQCYEGIEGFDI
-510 VIDDGDIRITASDD
+510 VLDDGDIRVTSSDD
-524 AINAAGKSEDTEE
+524 AINAAGKSS
-537 TAATDGG
+537 TD
-544 KSSNDSETTSKDTL
+544 N
-558 SDETKKSAENT
+558 
-569 GDSAEEKSSADDSD
+569 SD
-583 TTSESEKNTTQVDDS
+583 TTAESETNKEQTDDS
-598 RPDPGNGPGGGQ
+598 RPDSGDSPGNGQQ
-610 PGQMGGGG
+610 PGEMGGG

-633 NIYVNANGDGLDA
+633 NLYVNANGDGLDA

-651 ITGGNLTLHGPED
+651 ITGGNLTLHGPAD

-674 ECKITGGTFAAVGSN
+674 ECKITGGTFVAVGSN

-700 QPVICKSLDT
+700 QPVICQSLDS
-710 QVESGTVIAVK
+710 QVESGTVISVK
-721 DENGKV
+721 DEAGKV
-727 ITEITTEKKVQ
+727 ITEITTEKNVQ
-738 WYAFSSSKFKVG
+738 WYAFSSSKFKIG
-750 KTYTIC
+750 KTYIIC
-756 VGDQETE
+756 IGDQETE